1 MDELLNT
8 WVATWHW
15 CLLLAVLA
23 ASVWV
28 LGRGADWLVEEAVA
42 ISLRLRLPRSVIGA
56 TIVSLGTTTPETVV
70 SVLAAIQGRPGL
82 ALGNAVGSIICDT
95 GLILGLACLL
105 RPLPIERRL
114 ALRQGWVQFAAGV
127 MLILACVP
135 WKRPAAAFSQ
145 GGNLPQAAGFLFI
158 GLLVAY
164 ILWSIRLSYSAAT
177 DPQVEEASRAQHNLL
192 WSLGKLML
200 AVAIVLVSSTFLIA
214 TASELAERLQVPPS
228 IVAATLVAFG
238 TSLPE
243 LMIAITATLKGHG
256 ELAVGNIIGADIL
269 NVLFVTG
276 TATAVTASGLRVEPH
291 FFYLQFPAMLFV
303 LTLFRVQSLRAAGG
317 YLSRRFGFVLLT
329 AYVLVTVVS
338 YLAE

>member
-8 WVATWHW
+8 LIAPWHW
-15 CLLLAVLA
+15 SLLLAVLA
-23 ASVWV
+23 ASVLM

-56 TIVSLGTTTPETVV
+56 TIVSLGTTTPEMVV

-105 RPLPIERRL
+105 RPLPIDRRL
-114 ALRQGWVQFAAGV
+114 AMRQGWVQFAAGL

-135 WKRPAAAFSQ
+135 WKQPAAAFSQ
-145 GGNLPQAAGFLFI
+145 GGNLPQLAGFLFV
-158 GLLVAY
+158 GLLVLY
-164 ILWSIRLSYSAAT
+164 ILWSIRSSHAAT
-177 DPQVEEASRAQHNLL
+177 TDPHLEEAPRAKHNLV
-192 WSLGKLML
+192 WSIGKLAL
-200 AVAIVLVSSTFLIA
+200 AVAIVLVSSSFLIA
-214 TASELAERLQVPPS
+214 TASELAERLHVPPS

-243 LMIAITATLKGHG
+243 LMIALTATLKGQG

-269 NVLFVTG
+269 NVLFVAG
-276 TATAVTASGLRVEPH
+276 TATAVTA
-291 FFYLQFPAMLFV
+291 
-303 LTLFRVQSLRAAGG
+303 GG
-317 YLSRRFGFVLLT
+317 CTSSRTSSICNSRP
-329 AYVLVTVVS
+329 
-338 YLAE
+338 